1 VRSAHPEAMKAL
13 KPSEPGVVDRLE
25 LAGVASLAVVES
37 ESVVDMPSFFH
48 PPTRGRQG
56 IHLPLYDEGMG
67 DERRFRGP
75 ADLHTHSSV
84 SDGTETPA
92 ELVFATARAGIG
104 TVALTD
110 HDSTAGW
117 REAIAAAA
125 EARLTLIPG
134 MELSTRHEF
143 ASIHMLG
150 YLFDPDNEALSAETE
165 RIRAAR
171 RRRAEEMVERIS
183 SDYDISWADVVAQT
197 TEGATVGRP
206 HIADALVARGFAPT
220 RSDAF
225 AGILHWKSGYYQPHY
240 APDPLTGVRL
250 IREAGGVPVL
260 AHPATGGQARVI
272 PEARLARLVDAGLF
286 GLELDHRENKPDG
299 VAALRVLAK
308 KYGLAITGSSD
319 YHGAGKPNRLGENTT
334 DLAVIDA
341 IIGQST
347 GSSPYY
353 G

>member
-1 VRSAHPEAMKAL
+1 M
-13 KPSEPGVVDRLE
+13 
-25 LAGVASLAVVES
+25 
-37 ESVVDMPSFFH
+37 
-48 PPTRGRQG
+48 
-56 IHLPLYDEGMG
+56 PLYDEGMG
-67 DERRFRGP
+67 EERRFRGP

-92 ELVFATARAGIG
+92 ELVRAAATAGLGI
-104 TVALTD
+104 VALTD

-117 REAIAAAA
+117 VEASIEAAKVGV
-125 EARLTLIPG
+125 TLIPG

-150 YLFDPDNEALSAETE
+150 YLFDPANEALAAETE
-165 RIRAAR
+165 RIRSAR
-171 RRRAEEMVERIS
+171 RRRAEEMVERIA

-197 TEGATVGRP
+197 REGATVGRP
-206 HIADALVARGFAPT
+206 HIADALVARGLAPT

-225 AGILHWKSGYYQPHY
+225 AGILHWRSGYYQPHY

-260 AHPATGGQARVI
+260 AHPGTGGRGRVI
-272 PEARLARLVDAGLF
+272 PEERLARLVEAGLF
-286 GLELDHRENKPDG
+286 GLELDHRENKAD
-299 VAALRVLAK
+299 AIADLRILAQR
-308 KYGLAITGSSD
+308 YGLAVTGSSD

-334 DLAVIDA
+334 DLRVVDA

-347 GSSPYY
+347 GSSPFY